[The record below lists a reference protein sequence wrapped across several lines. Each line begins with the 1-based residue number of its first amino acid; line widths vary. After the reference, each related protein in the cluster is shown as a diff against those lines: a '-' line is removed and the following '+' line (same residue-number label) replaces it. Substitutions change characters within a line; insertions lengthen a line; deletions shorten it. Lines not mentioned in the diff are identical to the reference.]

1 MVEFALVM
9 PVFFGAIW
17 AVINGGFLLYSMNA
31 VAHSALIGTDSIG
44 AYANDPGADVY
55 SIQRMA
61 AAGLDT
67 TALVRV
73 TEIDVEE
80 LQDNPS
86 GGLHGEQRQPGH
98 PDGLH
103 RGVRG
108 FPATDCVDRYVFS
121 GPVSSLTVTA
131 LDPASPCT
139 DISQCPPWTPESRSV
154 SDDATGQSPQGI
166 GTSYAALVIHYNYSF
181 FGAPAGG
188 LSLTSTS
195 TFRLEPQT

>member
-86 GGLHGEQRQPGH
+86 GGYMESNGNPVIQTGCT
-98 PDGLH
+98 
-103 RGVRG
+103 GVRG